1 MNKLMRRR
9 RALIGQN
16 GAETSILPSEY
27 QQAAWIGFSGAQRL
41 CIPEPVSYR
50 TNDTV
55 SACYLQTDAAKSCF
69 IVGVLAYS
77 DYENDWSIQTH
88 SGSMTARFVNLG
100 NCGIVN
106 EGEYTVAHGEILA
119 ENSRA
124 FNIGSR
130 GLANTAFVGRIKY
143 VRIQRDG
150 ELVYNFVPCVRKSDS
165 VIGMY
170 DTVTETFFT
179 NVGTGDFTK
188 GENV

>member
-16 GAETSILPSEY
+16 GAETPILPSEY
-27 QQAAWIGFSGAQRL
+27 QQVAWIGFSGAQRL
-41 CIPEPVSYR
+41 YISEPVSYR
-50 TNDTV
+50 TNDTASV
-55 SACYLQTDAAKSCF
+55 CFLQTDSTRSCF
-69 IVGVLAYS
+69 LIGAVAYS
-77 DYENDWSIQTH
+77 DNQNDWCLQTQN
-88 SGSMTARFVNLG
+88 GSMTPRFFNLG
-100 NCGIVN
+100 NCGFVN
-106 EGEYTVAHGEILA
+106 EGEYTVAYGEILA
-119 ENSRA
+119 DNSRA

-130 GLANTAFVGRIKY
+130 GHAGSAFVGRIKN
-143 VRIQRDG
+143 VRLQRDG

-179 NVGTGDFTK
+179 NIGTGDFTK

>member
-1 MNKLMRRR
+1 MNELMRRR

-27 QQAAWIGFSGAQRL
+27 QQVAWIGFSGAQRL

-55 SACYLQTDAAKSCF
+55 SACYLQTDAAKNCF

-77 DYENDWSIQTH
+77 DYENDWSIQTQLGDKPPIYH
-88 SGSMTARFVNLG
+88 NLG
-100 NCGIVN
+100 NCGFVN

-119 ENSRA
+119 VNSRT

-179 NVGTGDFTK
+179 NIGTGDFTK

>member
-27 QQAAWIGFSGAQRL
+27 QQVEWIGFNGAQRL
-41 CIPEPVSYR
+41 YIPAPVRYR

-55 SACYLQTDAAKSCF
+55 SACYLQTDASRYAF

-77 DYENDWSIQTH
+77 STECDWYIQTQ
-88 SGSMTARFVNLG
+88 SLSNPIRYYNLG
-100 NCGIVN
+100 NYGNVN
-106 EGEYTVAHGEILA
+106 EGDYTVAHGDILA
-119 ENSRA
+119 VNSVG

-130 GLANTAFVGRIKY
+130 GHAGSAFVGKLKY